1 MIQAASFMRQA
12 RELGF
17 DLFTG
22 VPCSYL
28 KPFINYTIDAPELDY
43 IGATNEGRELQQAI
57 CRKRRAAS

>member
-12 RELGF
+12 QELGF

-28 KPFINYTIDAPELDY
+28 QPFIN
-43 IGATNEGRELQQAI
+43 
-57 CRKRRAAS
+57 